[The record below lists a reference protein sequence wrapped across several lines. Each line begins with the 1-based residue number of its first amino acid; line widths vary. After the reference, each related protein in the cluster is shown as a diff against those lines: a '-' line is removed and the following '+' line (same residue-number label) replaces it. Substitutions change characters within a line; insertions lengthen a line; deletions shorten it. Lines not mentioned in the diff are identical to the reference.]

1 MEENSKDRQMY
12 QLHKKGYE
20 DIANAIKNIELK
32 VEIEVKDATV
42 TSTEVE
48 DDIIEETD
56 EEENS

>member
-1 MEENSKDRQMY
+1 MDKDRQIY

-32 VEIEVKDATV
+32 IEIEVNNATV
-42 TSTEVE
+42 VGTEVE
-48 DDIIEETD
+48 DELTEEPD